1 MAEDKHPTSL
11 ELGIYSQ
18 ERVTPR
24 ITVVEV
30 AALVLSAVW
39 LAGVAW
45 FFYGSDLSAFA
56 GLGGTPL
63 DVTMLMMAIFM
74 PIALIWVAASAAKT
88 AKIMREESAR
98 LQSAIDAMRAAY
110 VVQQQRGAVDL
121 KPAVMAKLNEIIEA
135 QKASSGGAPATFT
148 SLRKPPE
155 GAEDRAAVAHPPAPG
170 NDAPQPSLLFGT
182 PAEALDDPISIA
194 DFIKALN
201 FPDNE
206 HDKEGF
212 RTLRRALKDPST
224 KKLIRASQDVLT
236 LLSQDGIYMDDLRPD
251 RAKPDLWRRFA
262 KGERG
267 KAVAG
272 LGGIRDR
279 SSLALSAGR
288 MKQDPVFRDAVHH
301 FLRQFDRTLEDF
313 EQNATDEEIALMG
326 ETRTARAFM
335 LLGRVT
341 GTFD

>member
-1 MAEDKHPTSL
+1 MADDKHPTSL
-11 ELGIYSQ
+11 DLGIYSP
-18 ERVTPR
+18 ERMTPR
-24 ITVVEV
+24 ITTVEV
-30 AALVLSAVW
+30 VALVLSALW

-45 FFYGSDLSAFA
+45 FFYGTDLSAFA
-56 GLGGTPL
+56 GLGGSPL
-63 DVTMLMMAIFM
+63 EITMLMMAIFM

-88 AKIMREESAR
+88 AKIMREEAAR
-98 LQSAIDAMRAAY
+98 MQSAIDAMRAAY
-110 VVQQQRGAVDL
+110 IAQQQRHSVEI
-121 KPAVMAKLNEIIEA
+121 KPALVAKLTEMVEA
-135 QKASSGGAPATFT
+135 QQGAEPGQATFT
-148 SLRKPPE
+148 SLRKPAEP
-155 GAEDRAAVAHPPAPG
+155 AEDRAAVAHP
-170 NDAPQPSLLFGT
+170 APQPDTPQPSFGFGT
-182 PAEALDDPISIA
+182 PAEALEDPVSIA

-201 FPDNE
+201 FPENE

-212 RTLRRALKDPST
+212 RTLRRALQDPST
-224 KKLIRASQDVLT
+224 KKLIRASQDALT

-251 RAKPDLWRRFA
+251 RAKPELWRRFA
-262 KGERG
+262 KGDRG
-267 KAVAG
+267 KAVAA

-301 FLRQFDRTLEDF
+301 FLRQFDRTLVDF
-313 EQNATDEEIALMG
+313 EQNATDEEIAQMS

>member
-1 MAEDKHPTSL
+1 MADDKHPTSL

-24 ITVVEV
+24 ITAVEV
-30 AALVLSAVW
+30 VALLLTVLW
-39 LAGVAW
+39 LAGIAW
-45 FFYGSDLSAFA
+45 FFFASDLAAMA
-56 GLGGTPL
+56 GLGGTAL
-63 DVTMLMMAIFM
+63 ETVMLMMAIFM

-88 AKIMREESAR
+88 SRIMREEAAR

-110 VVQQQRGAVDL
+110 VVQQQRSAVEL
-121 KPAVMAKLNEIIEA
+121 KPAVMAKLNEIVEA
-135 QKASSGGAPATFT
+135 QKAGEAQTATFT

-155 GAEDRAAVAHPPAPG
+155 GAADRAAVTPAAQPQPTG
-170 NDAPQPSLLFGT
+170 QQPSLLFGT
-182 PAEALDDPISIA
+182 PAEALEDPISIA

-201 FPDNE
+201 FPENE

-224 KKLIRASQDVLT
+224 KKLIRSSQDVLT

-251 RAKPDLWRRFA
+251 RARPEIWRRFA
-262 KGERG
+262 QGERG
-267 KAVAG
+267 KAISA

-279 SSLALSAGR
+279 SSLALAAGR

-301 FLRQFDRTLEDF
+301 FLRQFDRTLVEF
-313 EQNATDEEIALMG
+313 EQNATDEEIALMA
-326 ETRTARAFM
+326 ETRTVRAFM
-335 LLGRVT
+335 LMGRVT
-341 GTFD
+341 GVFD

>member
-1 MAEDKHPTSL
+1 MADDKHPTSL
-11 ELGIYSQ
+11 DLGIYSQ

-24 ITVVEV
+24 ITTVEV
-30 AALVLSAVW
+30 MALILSALW

-45 FFYGSDLSAFA
+45 FFYGTDLSAFA

-63 DVTMLMMAIFM
+63 EVTMLMMAIFM

-88 AKIMREESAR
+88 AKIMREEAAR

-110 VVQQQRGAVDL
+110 VAQQQQHAVEM
-121 KPAVMAKLNEIIEA
+121 KPALIAKLTEIVEA
-135 QKASSGGAPATFT
+135 QHKTEPAQPTFT
-148 SLRKPPE
+148 SLRKPVEP
-155 GAEDRAAVAHPPAPG
+155 AEDRAAVAHPAPQPET
-170 NDAPQPSLLFGT
+170 PQPSLSFGT
-182 PAEALDDPISIA
+182 PAEALADPISIA
-194 DFIKALN
+194 DFVKALN
-201 FPDNE
+201 FPENE

-212 RTLRRALKDPST
+212 RTLRRALQDPST

-251 RAKPDLWRRFA
+251 RAKPELWRRFA
-262 KGERG
+262 RGDRG
-267 KAVAG
+267 KAVAA

-301 FLRQFDRTLEDF
+301 FLRQFDRTLVDF
-313 EQNATDEEIALMG
+313 EQNATDEEIAQMS